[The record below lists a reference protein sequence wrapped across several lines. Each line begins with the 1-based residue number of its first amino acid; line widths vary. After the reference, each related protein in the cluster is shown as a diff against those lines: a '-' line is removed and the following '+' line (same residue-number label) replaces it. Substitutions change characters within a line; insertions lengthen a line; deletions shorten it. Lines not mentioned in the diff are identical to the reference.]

1 MRKYLL
7 ILATLFTLGAVL
19 ASTPPPPAPAPAK
32 TLAELAKALGLQ
44 PADYAQL
51 VVVFGE
57 SGAKVVIKLQ
67 AELHLD
73 KAKFRAE
80 FRSIA
85 AGLIDMVQAGVPKD
99 AAKSFLRSA
108 LAADPRL
115 EEVTTITAGLV
126 DLVEA
131 GLPLDAAKEV
141 ARLAIITDPSLEEFT
156 TITAAAIDLHQAG
169 ATPGEIIAL
178 LKLAERQV
186 EAGVV
191 SRTLLLEEISTIAAA
206 KVDLLEAGIPA
217 VFALV
222 VIQEAIALD
231 HSLEELTTITARV
244 IDLKAE
250 GKSISEA
257 LVTAKTEVAGE
268 LNGENGNNGNGN
280 NGDEEEA
287 EDENGQDQN
296 GQDED
301 QNDNGD
307 GNNGNN

>member
-1 MRKYLL
+1 MKKYLL

-19 ASTPPPPAPAPAK
+19 ASTPPPTAPAPAK

-57 SGAKVVIKLQ
+57 SGAKVVMRFQ

-115 EEVTTITAGLV
+115 EEVTTITASLV

-141 ARLAIITDPSLEEFT
+141 VRLAIITDPSLEEFT

-186 EAGVV
+186 ELGVV

-231 HSLEELTTITARV
+231 PSLEELTTITARV

-250 GKSISEA
+250 GRSISEA
-257 LVTAKTEVAGE
+257 LVLVRAEFAQE
-268 LNGENGNNGNGN
+268 LNDDEDEDDEEEEDENDNQDDNNNGNGN
-280 NGDEEEA
+280 N
-287 EDENGQDQN
+287 
-296 GQDED
+296 
-301 QNDNGD
+301 
-307 GNNGNN
+307 

>member
-1 MRKYLL
+1 MMRKYLL
-7 ILATLFTLGAVL
+7 ILATLFALGAVL
-19 ASTPPPPAPAPAK
+19 ASTSPPPAPAPAK

-57 SGAKVVIKLQ
+57 SGAKAVIKLQ

-85 AGLIDMVQAGVPKD
+85 AGLIDLVQAGVPKD

-115 EEVTTITAGLV
+115 EEVTTITASLV

-141 ARLAIITDPSLEEFT
+141 VRLAIITDPSLEEFT

-178 LKLAERQV
+178 LELAERQV
-186 EAGVV
+186 EAGMV

-250 GKSISEA
+250 GKSNSEA
-257 LVTAKTEVAGE
+257 LVIVRAKAAQE
-268 LNGENGNNGNGN
+268 LNGDNDDEEDEDDNQDNNNGNGN
-280 NGDEEEA
+280 N
-287 EDENGQDQN
+287 
-296 GQDED
+296 
-301 QNDNGD
+301 
-307 GNNGNN
+307 

>member
-1 MRKYLL
+1 MKKYLL

-19 ASTPPPPAPAPAK
+19 ASTPSPPAPAPAK

-57 SGAKVVIKLQ
+57 SGTKAVIKLQ

-85 AGLIDMVQAGVPKD
+85 AGLIDLVQAGVPKD

-115 EEVTTITAGLV
+115 EEVTTMTAGLV

-131 GLPLDAAKEV
+131 GLPLDTAKEV

-178 LKLAERQV
+178 LKLVERQV

-217 VFALV
+217 VMALV
-222 VIQEAIALD
+222 IIQEAIALD
-231 HSLEELTTITARV
+231 RSLEELTTITARV

-257 LVTAKTEVAGE
+257 LVTARAEAAQE
-268 LNGENGNNGNGN
+268 LNGDDDDEDDKEE
-280 NGDEEEA
+280 DEE
-287 EDENGQDQN
+287 DQE
-296 GQDED
+296 DED